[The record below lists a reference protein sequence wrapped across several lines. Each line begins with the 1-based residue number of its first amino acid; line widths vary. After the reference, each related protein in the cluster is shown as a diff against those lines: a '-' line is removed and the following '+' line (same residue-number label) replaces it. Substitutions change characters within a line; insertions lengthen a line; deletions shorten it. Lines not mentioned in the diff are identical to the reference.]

1 MGLHWRVPPRAC
13 LPCTHLGTARLI
25 TPALST
31 PTDKLVAKPDQ
42 LIKRRGKAGL
52 LCLNKD
58 YKVSGDWV
66 QERAGKPVT
75 VEKTTGTL
83 NTFIIE
89 PFLPHPQEA
98 EYYVC
103 VNSAREGDWILFT
116 Q

>member
-1 MGLHWRVPPRAC
+1 MGLPLRSASLRSV
-13 LPCTHLGTARLI
+13 L
-25 TPALST
+25 TPSLAALAPSL
-31 PTDKLVAKPDQ
+31 DKLVAKPDQ

-58 YKVSGDWV
+58 AAVSAEWIGA
-66 QERAGKPVT
+66 RAGKPVQ

-83 NTFIIE
+83 NTFILE
-89 PFLPHPQEA
+89 PFLPHPDGT